1 MSHTSLSRPRAILVA
16 ALAAASFA
24 CSPAQEGVTS
34 PAGMSTVE
42 ASPPRASAPEVER
55 SIDPLA
61 APALLAAHAAL
72 RAARELGDGVE
83 PSEPPG
89 PAACE
94 HMRETILAGG
104 EPLRRAALDA
114 LVGAD
119 DERRLL
125 AGLVLQT
132 AELTPQELAWL
143 RDHGDEVARLWYA
156 LSLHGPEEPPA
167 PRDAS
172 TPGDLA
178 EACELL
184 NECTGDLKSRFLLS
198 DEELETWNEEYLEAY
213 HRVLVPNLEE
223 PGSHVDELTARRA
236 DLDGDGVDD
245 WLILGALDDGWGA
258 ARFALVADGATR
270 RALVVRELDHD
281 FRRGSIAAHDATGAG
296 ELHVLVE
303 GSIVAGWSWR
313 EVLHLSPPGVRNVYK
328 RDTAAFVLQLG
339 EGDPIWVVDG
349 DAYNPANSG
358 KSAYLSSAYGG
369 EWRLTR
375 LDDPSVQLTLH
386 TGRSPW

>member
-1 MSHTSLSRPRAILVA
+1 MSYSMQASSRVSAGVL
-16 ALAAASFA
+16 LLAASFA
-24 CSPAQEGVTS
+24 CAPPQGAEPSPGALR
-34 PAGMSTVE
+34 TVQ
-42 ASPPRASAPEVER
+42 AAPPTPDTQEVEPP
-55 SIDPLA
+55 SDPLA
-61 APALLAAHAAL
+61 SRELLEAHAAL
-72 RAARELGDGVE
+72 RAARELDYAVDPPGI
-83 PSEPPG
+83 PG
-89 PAACE
+89 PAAVE
-94 HMRETILAGG
+94 HLRRTILDGG
-104 EPLRRAALDA
+104 EPLRRAALEA

-172 TPGDLA
+172 TAGNLA

-184 NECTGDLKSRFLLS
+184 NECAGDLKSRFLLS

-223 PGSHVDELTARRA
+223 PGSHVDEMTARRA

-245 WLILGALDDGWGA
+245 WLILGVLDDGWGA

-270 RALVVRELDHD
+270 RALVVRELDHG

-303 GSIVAGWSWR
+303 GSIVAGWSWQ

-358 KSAYLSSAYGG
+358 KSDYLSSAYGG